1 MDIGSAYTQPEL
13 KLLDALLVRLNSHN
27 SFRLSVEGINNYGT
41 AKMHEVLNDPRN
53 ATTTYKSIDIATEAF
68 EGPLDEYTWESYK
81 VNVDNGHTISS
92 MT

>member
-1 MDIGSAYTQPEL
+1 
-13 KLLDALLVRLNSHN
+13 
-27 SFRLSVEGINNYGT
+27 
-41 AKMHEVLNDPRN
+41 MHEVLNDPRN
-53 ATTTYKSIDIATEAF
+53 ATTTYKSIDIATDAF